1 MEPTYFAQ
9 YRGFEFQCSPE
20 RLGERAFAPR
30 LVILDATES
39 LALEIPIR
47 VPTPPFEDPTAAA
60 HLAFAFGRRWVDGGY
75 NLADLPDGEEP
86 RVVEYAPLLLPR

>member
-20 RLGERAFAPR
+20 RLGERAYAPR
-30 LVILDATES
+30 LVILDSTES

-47 VPTPPFEDPTAAA
+47 VPTPPFESPTAAA
-60 HLAFAFGRRWVDGGY
+60 HLAFAFGRRWVDGGCDS
-75 NLADLPDGEEP
+75 ADLPEGSEP
-86 RVVEYAPLLLPR
+86 RVVEYSPLLLPR